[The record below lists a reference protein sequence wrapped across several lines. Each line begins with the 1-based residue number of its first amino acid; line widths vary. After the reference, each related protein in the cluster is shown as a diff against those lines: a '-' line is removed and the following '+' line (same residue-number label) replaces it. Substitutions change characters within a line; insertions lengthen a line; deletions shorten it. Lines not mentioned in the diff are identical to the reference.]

1 MGSQT
6 GKLDRS
12 GFGEI
17 NIVSLPMYSL
27 YIDETMSYERSPRFR
42 PRAFYPE
49 APYGGEMPFAS
60 PTVYK
65 GIRELLR
72 MQGLD
77 EGNFGT
83 AAWNPLSELVH
94 EGDRVLIKP
103 NLVMHENPSGNGLE
117 CLYTN
122 PALLVPIIDYVVIA
136 LRGSGKIVVA
146 DAPVQSC
153 DFAKLTKESGIE
165 DIVGFYQALG
175 VRMELKDLRGL
186 TSLEEKGA
194 IRQAVV
200 GSDSKIVNLAMRSA
214 FSGLSRSRIESLRI
228 TNYDPRELAAHHNVL
243 DHEYCISSE
252 ALEADVIISVPKAK
266 THRKA
271 GITGALKN
279 MVGVNS
285 RKEYL
290 PHHSA
295 GSKEDGYDEYKKRSF
310 LKRLSASLLDR
321 RNRELVEGSARKQ
334 RGLSY
339 VARIS
344 RGIGKILTNDASA
357 EGSWYG
363 NDTIWRTIVD
373 INGIV
378 KYADRDG
385 VVSDI
390 PQRRTLVFCD
400 MVIVGEGEGP
410 LMPSPKRFGMLSFS
424 NSFYFHDVAMAR
436 LMGSDAALL
445 PSISQC
451 SAIYAEGARLEDVLC
466 VSNSESFN
474 GKPICLL
481 NEDLEYCV
489 EPSEGWREHLLRDA
503 QVGI

>member
-12 GFGEI
+12 RFGETS
-17 NIVSLPMYSL
+17 IVLLPMYSL
-27 YIDETMSYERSPRFR
+27 YVDEAMDYERSPKFR
-42 PRAFYPE
+42 PRALYPE
-49 APYGGEMPFAS
+49 TPYEGEMPFAS

-77 EGNFGT
+77 EDNLGT
-83 AAWNPLSELVH
+83 AAWNPLRGLVH

-117 CLYTN
+117 CLFTN
-122 PALLVPIIDYVVIA
+122 PTLLVPIIDYVVIA
-136 LRGSGKIVVA
+136 LRGSGIIVVA

-153 DFAKLTKESGIE
+153 NYTKLIEESGIA
-165 DIVGFYQALG
+165 DIVAFYQALG
-175 VRMELKDLRGL
+175 VCIELKDLRGL

-200 GSDSKIVNLAMRSA
+200 NSDSKIVNLATRSA

-228 TNYDPRELAAHHNVL
+228 TNYDPRELATHHNVH

-271 GITGALKN
+271 GLTGALKN

-295 GSKEDGYDEYKKRSF
+295 GSKEDGYDEYNKRSF

-321 RNRELVEGSARKQ
+321 RNKELIEGNARKQ

-339 VARIS
+339 AARIS
-344 RGIGKILTNDASA
+344 RGIGKILANDASA

-410 LMPSPKRFGMLSFS
+410 LIPSPKRFGMLSFS

-436 LMGSDAALL
+436 LMGSDVALL

-451 SAIYAEGARLEDVLC
+451 SAIYAEGERLEDVCC

-481 NEDLEYCV
+481 NEDLEYWV
-489 EPSEGWREHLLRDA
+489 EPSEGWRDHLLRDA
-503 QVGI
+503 